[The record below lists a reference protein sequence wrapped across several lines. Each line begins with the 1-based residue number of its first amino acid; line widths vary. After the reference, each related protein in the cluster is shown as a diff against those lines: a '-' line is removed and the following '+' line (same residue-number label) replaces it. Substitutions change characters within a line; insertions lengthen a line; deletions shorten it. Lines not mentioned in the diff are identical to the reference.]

1 VSGGRFLGEAVFRT
15 GVDNTQLRSGI
26 DEARHLVEGLGG
38 QFTNMGSVAGAAMA
52 GLGVAASVAASEV
65 VQELSQAAQDAY
77 QAFLDF
83 DTGIRQIFSLL
94 PDATSQVLGEIRQGV
109 AETSLA
115 VGALPSQV
123 LPAVYDAISSGIPEE
138 NVFSYIEQAQKAAIA
153 GVTDLT
159 TASNVLIA
167 VTNAYKSAG
176 LDVVASS
183 DMLFATVNRGVVT
196 FEELAQNLS
205 QVTPL
210 SAALGIGLEE
220 IGGAIA
226 TLTLQGTPASRAIIQ
241 VRAVLDELNRS
252 GGRATETFQKITG
265 QTFQQFIASGGT
277 FTEAL
282 GLLGEEAERQ
292 GVTITRF
299 FNRIDSGVAALQ
311 LTGPN
316 FEQFVENVEFIA
328 SEAGS
333 TERAFEALSEGA
345 QFAMN
350 QLQGAI
356 ELVKIEFGEAFAP
369 IVLSTAQLI
378 QRTFIP
384 AALLAGDVLGAI
396 TAAFDSLHPALSEV
410 VLGGIGLVAVL
421 GGMTAAF
428 APLIAAVSVTIAT
441 LSPLF
446 AAGGL
451 LSGASATLGMLAI
464 GLTGLLGPISL
475 VVGALV
481 AFGAAYSTNFL
492 GIRDITNQVFGE
504 VFQTLKFFVELALWP
519 VIEGIQ
525 LMRDHWGSIMGVLR
539 PVGTFLDLTLGTILR
554 NLGDYITAIARL
566 LRGDFSGAWDS
577 IRAII
582 QRNIYAA
589 GEIVRGF
596 GTLIRNLGPIIWDA
610 LQAVWDR
617 LPEIVSFAW
626 EKGMATV
633 PGLVVAGL
641 SELVPLIQALGAEA
655 VDALIAELEQIPD
668 RAADVVRDGWQF
680 VKDAFFGA
688 NPDEPE
694 EVVRSFDGAL
704 QALSGTLE
712 RVEEMNRRAERSQI
726 GLNESLR
733 DSFETVTVY
742 GPTLAE
748 LMGAAGQSA
757 EAWAEQLLSVR
768 GQIRDLTEE
777 QAELI
782 DLQLLEENMLHDIS
796 AATGLYVGN
805 LAEARRATFEL
816 TDATD
821 MLTEATDELS
831 AAQDYLR
838 GILNPVQAAL
848 DEYSRR
854 VREGAILTA
863 EEEYQVRLLAAAKAY
878 LEQQTGDLT
887 IQQGL
892 MAIGMWQGLIPATQ
906 DATGA
911 MAGAVQ
917 MGTGLHGVLS
927 ALSGRVWTV
936 PVNVQVNVSGT
947 VGNVAGAGDEIA
959 PSASAGGGLK
969 IPSIDEILAGAG
981 LGDINEILG
990 IDDTRISGG
999 GGGGGGGGAG
1009 GGGGGGGRG
1018 AAQDPAKVAADL
1030 LKGTFDALQVIIDF
1044 IEQSGEV
1051 ADRVDEDRLREIIE
1065 KLLVVGQI
1073 GLDGMNRIS
1082 ALYSDAQV
1090 EAIAGTSDA
1099 VREVFGALGSVI
1111 TLVTD
1116 ASELAQIETQSLEGM
1131 ILQLVSLAEFGVT
1144 HMGNAAAKFGGE
1156 FLDHAVAYGSA
1167 VEAIFAALEAVLE
1180 SIERL
1185 VDVQEISN
1193 EQWSTMLQQAEQL
1206 IGYGRLIAD
1215 AYGQSAA
1222 TWDGTLNPQIVRL
1235 SEATQAS
1242 FDAIEAIFDFAIDL
1256 LESQGLLNDA
1266 GGQIQASADML
1277 IGIGR
1282 AIADAYGA
1290 AAATWNRELNP
1301 QIEELSAATAASG
1314 EALLT
1319 VLDLLERFGEFDE
1332 RLQETQ
1338 VKIDL
1343 SLLMGIAV
1351 SIAEAVEEAAQGFP
1365 RQVDPRVAT
1374 FESYAQASFGMLSDT
1389 LAFIEQAGNLT
1400 AQRIDLKS
1408 LAMLS
1413 DTLLAVAAAIAAEI
1427 RKVAK
1432 DFPDQVDPAVDELN
1446 RVAGETLDTLG
1457 SFGGLVDLIK
1467 SLSIQ
1472 GENAQGEQ
1480 IVTEFVTP
1488 EQIQQMGLTL
1498 VGVAVALAD
1507 AFRLAADELKGR
1519 SFAEAKRFAESI
1531 APIIDVIDKAAGA
1544 MQTLLDLAEELGVAQ
1559 RQWQPPRQTIA
1570 PRQVGAALP
1579 SEQESKK
1586 EEQKAATFERAIQVF
1601 YEKWLLVLELV
1612 SRMAA
1617 SSADFLVDAETYRDN
1632 VLAAVEAIQAG
1643 RMALEQ
1649 LSLPAEPR
1657 PPAAL
1662 TPELEVSVPGAA
1674 AGLAMFT
1681 RPTVTAIAEQDP
1693 EVVLT
1698 MPQLRQ
1704 LVTSTRPHAPDIS
1717 DGGSPGG
1724 EQTIVIP
1731 VSLGNEELERFVVS
1745 VGDRQVRR
1753 RFK

>member
-1 VSGGRFLGEAVFRT
+1 MSGGRFLGEAVFRT
-15 GVDNTQLRSGI
+15 GVDNTQLRSGL
-26 DEARHLVEGLGG
+26 DQARNLVDGLGG
-38 QFTNMGSVAGAAMA
+38 EFTNMGSVAGAAMA

-65 VQELSQAAQDAY
+65 VQQLTQAAQDSY

-94 PDATSQVLGEIRQGV
+94 PDATGQVLADIRQG
-109 AETSLA
+109 AGETALA
-115 VGALPSQV
+115 VGALPSEV
-123 LPAVYDAISSGIPEE
+123 LPAVYDAISSGIPED
-138 NVFSYIEQAQKAAIA
+138 NVFSFIEQAQKAAIA

-159 TASNVLIA
+159 TAGNVLIA
-167 VTNAYKSAG
+167 VTNAYQ
-176 LDVVASS
+176 ASGMDAAEAS
-183 DMLFATVNRGVVT
+183 DLLFATVNRGVVT

-210 SAALGIGLEE
+210 AAALGISLEE
-220 IGGAIA
+220 VGGAIS

-265 QTFQQFIASGGT
+265 QTFQEFIASGGT

-282 GLLGEEAERQ
+282 GLMGEEAERQ

-345 QFAMN
+345 QFAMT

-369 IVLSTAQLI
+369 IVLSTAKLI
-378 QRTFIP
+378 QRTFVP
-384 AALLAGDVLGAI
+384 AALLAGDVVGSI
-396 TAAFDSLHPALSEV
+396 TAAFDSLHPVLSEV
-410 VLGGIGLVAVL
+410 VLGSIGLVAVL

-504 VFQTLKFFVELALWP
+504 VFQTLQFFVKLALWP

-525 LMRDHWGSIMGVLR
+525 LMREHWGSVMAVLR

-554 NLGDYITAIARL
+554 NLGDYITSIARL

-582 QRNIYAA
+582 QRNISAA

-610 LQAVWDR
+610 LGAVWDR
-617 LPEIVSFAW
+617 LPEIVGFAW

-641 SELVPLIQALGAEA
+641 SELVPLIQELGAEA
-655 VDALIAELEQIPD
+655 VDALLAEIEQIPD

-680 VKDAFFGA
+680 VKDAFFGRSP
-688 NPDEPE
+688 NEPS
-694 EVVRSFDGAL
+694 EVVTTFDRTL
-704 QALSGTLE
+704 QALSVTLE
-712 RVEEMNRRAERSQI
+712 RYAELNTRAASSQI
-726 GLNESLR
+726 GFTEGIR
-733 DSFETVTVY
+733 DTFELLTVY
-742 GPTLAE
+742 GPTLGE
-748 LMGAAGQSA
+748 LMGAAGQTT

-796 AATGLYVGN
+796 AATGLYAGE

-821 MLTEATDELS
+821 QLS
-831 AAQDYLR
+831 AAQDHLR

-863 EEEYQVRLLAAAKAY
+863 EEEYQVRLLAAAKAS
-878 LEQQTGDLT
+878 LEKQTGDLT

-892 MAIGMWQGLIPATQ
+892 MALGMWQGLIPATQ

-911 MAGAVQ
+911 MLRGIQAGI
-917 MGTGLHGVLS
+917 GLHGVLG
-927 ALSGRVWTV
+927 ALTAKPWII
-936 PVNVQVNVSGT
+936 PVEIQMK
-947 VGNVAGAGDEIA
+947 VAGPGRPGLTAGA
-959 PSASAGGGLK
+959 PSETFSPEPPGL
-969 IPSIDEILAGAG
+969 PSLDEILGA
-981 LGDINEILG
+981 DSRSIEEILG
-990 IDDTRISGG
+990 IPERLTSGVSGG
-999 GGGGGGGGAG
+999 GGRSG

-1051 ADRVDEDRLREIIE
+1051 ADRVDEDRLREIID
-1065 KLLVVGQI
+1065 KLLMVGQI

-1090 EAIAGTSDA
+1090 EGIAGTSDA
-1099 VREVFGALGSVI
+1099 VRSVFGALGSVI
-1111 TLVTD
+1111 TLVMD
-1116 ASELAQIETQSLEGM
+1116 ASDLAQIETQSLEAT

-1156 FLDHAVAYGSA
+1156 FLDHTVAYGSA
-1167 VEAIFAALEAVLE
+1167 VEAIFAALEAVLD
-1180 SIERL
+1180 SIDRL
-1185 VDVQEISN
+1185 VDAQQISN
-1193 EQWSTMLQQAEQL
+1193 EQWSTLLQRAEQL

-1222 TWDGTLNPQIVRL
+1222 TWEGSLNPQIVRL

-1266 GGQIQASADML
+1266 AGQIQASAGLL
-1277 IGIGR
+1277 IEIGR

-1290 AAATWNRELNP
+1290 TAATWNRELNP
-1301 QIEELSAATAASG
+1301 QIETLSAATSASG
-1314 EALLT
+1314 EAMLT
-1319 VLDLLERFGEFDE
+1319 VLDLIDWFGEFDE
-1332 RLQETQ
+1332 RLRVTQ
-1338 VKIDL
+1338 VKIAL
-1343 SLLMGIAV
+1343 WLPLLMGIAV
-1351 SIAEAVEEAAQGFP
+1351 SIAEAIEDAAQGFP

-1389 LAFIEQAGNLT
+1389 LTFIEQAGNLS

-1408 LAMLS
+1408 LSLLS

-1432 DFPDQVDPAVDELN
+1432 DFPDEVDPAVDELN

-1457 SFGGLVDLIK
+1457 SFGGLVELIK

-1472 GENAQGEQ
+1472 GENAKGEE

-1488 EQIQQMGLTL
+1488 EQIEQMGLTL
-1498 VGVAVALAD
+1498 VGIAVALAD
-1507 AFRLAADELKGR
+1507 AFRLAADELRGR

-1531 APIIDVIDKAAGA
+1531 APIIEVIDQAAGA
-1544 MQTLLDLAEELGVAQ
+1544 MQTLLDLAEELGEAK
-1559 RQWQPPRQTIA
+1559 WQPPRQTNA
-1570 PRQVGAALP
+1570 PRQIGPPLP
-1579 SEQESKK
+1579 TPKESEK
-1586 EEQKAATFERAIQVF
+1586 EKQKAVSFEQAVQVF
-1601 YEKWLLVLELV
+1601 YEKWMLVLDLV

-1657 PPAAL
+1657 PPAEL
-1662 TPELEVSVPGAA
+1662 SPELEVSVPGAA

-1704 LVTSTRPHAPDIS
+1704 LVTSTRPNAPDMS
-1717 DGGSPGG
+1717 DGGSRAG

-1753 RFK
+1753 RYK